1 MVTLWWMEW
10 CRHWRRSPAPFG
22 WSHWTPPIMAH
33 LSPTLWR
40 AATTLSFSST
50 TMGQW
55 NTKSIISYST
65 RLCSGTS
72 CLFSGINILWAF
84 FLLLVVYPPYRW
96 VLYVNGKERITDCP
110 AVNTGLWYH
119 IGVSWRSWDGD
130 WRIYINGKPSDGGKG
145 LSVGTTIPGVVLSS
159 TCSFLLQYLRFSYSF
174 M

>member
-84 FLLLVVYPPYRW
+84 FLLLVGSTDGSSMWMVRSGSLTVLLWTRVY
-96 VLYVNGKERITDCP
+96 
-110 AVNTGLWYH
+110 
-119 IGVSWRSWDGD
+119 
-130 WRIYINGKPSDGGKG
+130 
-145 LSVGTTIPGVVLSS
+145 GTTLGCPGGVGMETGESTSMGSPQTEAKACQSAPLS
-159 TCSFLLQYLRFSYSF
+159 QV
-174 M
+174 